1 MEAERRGL
9 KLRYGN
15 SAFRAGQLFRKDLFR
30 AVDDRDGYDAPSQ
43 LEGGV
48 ERLRQAF
55 GYTRLDQEA
64 VDNDFDVVILAPVEA
79 GRVVERGED
88 PGNARTGE
96 PGAGHFVELF
106 AGFSLTGA
114 DDGSEHHGAVP
125 VARP

>member
-1 MEAERRGL
+1 IEAERTGL

-15 SAFRAGQLFRKDLFR
+15 AAFRARQLFRKDLFR

-48 ERLRQAF
+48 ERLGQAF

-79 GRVVERGED
+79 GRFVERGED
-88 PGNARTGE
+88 PVHARASE
-96 PGAGHFVELF
+96 AGGGPFV
-106 AGFSLTGA
+106 AHVAVCSL
-114 DDGSEHHGAVP
+114 
-125 VARP
+125 